1 MFSLRKID
9 TNVASN
15 SSPPKGMKAG
25 EPSGSPAKGLAFP
38 DLDSSEGED
47 FKLSLH
53 SIKKGQATG
62 KDWKADLV
70 QDLKKFNSSV
80 TKQKEKLMKNL
91 DGAQSFE
98 ERKPILDSFFS
109 DLEQQRRT
117 VERTEGFQMFK
128 QQNDNSSTS
137 KQPHK
142 QDNGKSPNKSPLK
155 KSKTKG
161 MVSP

>member
-38 DLDSSEGED
+38 DLDNSEGED

-62 KDWKADLV
+62 KDWKADLA

-117 VERTEGFQMFK
+117 VEGTEGYQMFK

>member
-9 TNVASN
+9 TNVATS

-25 EPSGSPAKGLAFP
+25 EPTGSPAKGLAFP
-38 DLDSSEGED
+38 DLDSTEGED

-53 SIKKGQATG
+53 SIKKGQSAN

-70 QDLKKFNSSV
+70 QDLKNFNTSV

-91 DGAQSFE
+91 DGVQSFE

-109 DLEQQRRT
+109 DLEQ
-117 VERTEGFQMFK
+117 
-128 QQNDNSSTS
+128 
-137 KQPHK
+137 
-142 QDNGKSPNKSPLK
+142 
-155 KSKTKG
+155 
-161 MVSP
+161 